1 MICTHSP
8 QPLRL
13 VYLRNGQR
21 HEFIGCASCAEEFR
35 SENRVIETQFQNDYV
50 SWVVAEAEVKRLL
63 ETKGSIG

>member
-21 HEFIGCASCAEEFR
+21 HEFLGCASCAEEFR
-35 SENRVIETQFQNDYV
+35 AENRVIETAWLNEYV
-50 SWVVAEAEVKRLL
+50 GWVVAEADIRKRM
-63 ETKGSIG
+63 EKQ